1 LVSAA
6 HHNPEEYSMSFR
18 RFTSTL
24 LALAAVSIGGSHPA
38 AQVSSRGTS
47 LLVPITGVADL
58 GGMFSGALLIERFV
72 AQANNIAVVGTV
84 TGALTTNA
92 TIRNLVLQVTLPLD
106 LNASRASLNTDAALA
121 QASCD
126 VLHVELGSASI
137 NVLGSTIGFNPLAF
151 DLASTAQT
159 ASPPAAVSTST
170 ITSPTVPPATA
181 AQTGTVT
188 ASPSTNT
195 TQPGAVAKPAPA
207 AQQTATP
214 ATLGALL
221 CSVDRF
227 RDVSNPARLT
237 QQLNAILTALS
248 ATEGS

>member
-1 LVSAA
+1 LVSAT

-24 LALAAVSIGGSHPA
+24 LAFAAVAIGGSHPA

-58 GGMFSGALLIERFV
+58 GGMFSGALLISRFV

-84 TGALTTNA
+84 TGALTTNT

-159 ASPPAAVSTST
+159 ASPPAAVSTS
-170 ITSPTVPPATA
+170 TSPTVPPATA